1 MICSH
6 QSDAFEEK
14 GRSLV
19 AHCVDKKVEH
29 PHCTL
34 RNLRVRWQDR
44 NGRTGKLL
52 IEPFG
57 EGSVSAETPP
67 PDLRDPFQS
76 PSKDLFPPRTP
87 LSPLLIFLL
96 RRGGSHCLDF
106 AQCSTEEVAHKAS
119 LHIRKIVD
127 NKPCDFLSSLQPRE
141 PNLFSIDLETVR
153 QDGRSEGSRKLFY
166 WHSARKWHS
175 SFQKDCRLCIA

>member
-52 IEPFG
+52 IETFC
-57 EGSVSAETPP
+57 EGPVSTETPP
-67 PDLRDPFQS
+67 PDLRYPFQS
-76 PSKDLFPPRTP
+76 PTKDLFQRRIAII
-87 LSPLLIFLL
+87 PLLIVLF
-96 RRGGSHCLDF
+96 RQGDPHCLNF
-106 AQCSTEEVAHKAS
+106 VQSGTEVAHKAS
-119 LHIRKIVD
+119 LHIRKFVD
-127 NKPCDFLSSLQPRE
+127 NKPSDFLLSLGPRE
-141 PNLFSIDLETVR
+141 PNLFSVNFETVR
-153 QDGRSEGSRKLFY
+153 LDRRSEGSRKLFY
-166 WHSARKWHS
+166 WHSARNWHS
-175 SFQKDCRLCIA
+175 SFEKDFGCA